1 MNEKLKNTY
10 AIMDSLEDLS
20 SKKFISEDIK
30 NINKLLNGDLLQY
43 ESIKKS
49 SNSSV
54 FSDEEKKIISN
65 IVSKI
70 DILESK
76 ILPKANLISSFS
88 ESVR

>member
-1 MNEKLKNTY
+1 MIEKLKSTY
-10 AIMDSLEDLS
+10 DILNKLEELN

-30 NINKLLNGDLLQY
+30 NINELLNGDLLQY
-43 ESIKKS
+43 DSINKS

-54 FSDEEKKIISN
+54 FSDEEKNIISN
-65 IVSKI
+65 IISKI

>member
-1 MNEKLKNTY
+1 MIEKLKNTY
-10 AIMDSLEDLS
+10 AIMNSLENLS

-30 NINKLLNGDLLQY
+30 NINKLLKGDLLQY
-43 ESIKKS
+43 DLINKS

-54 FSDEEKKIISN
+54 FSDEEKKIILN
-65 IVSKI
+65 IISKI

>member
-43 ESIKKS
+43 ALINKSIDRYRRTHVDLSAKLI
-49 SNSSV
+49 
-54 FSDEEKKIISN
+54 EMII
-65 IVSKI
+65 
-70 DILESK
+70 E
-76 ILPKANLISSFS
+76 LIF
-88 ESVR
+88 VIHIYL

>member
-30 NINKLLNGDLLQY
+30 NINKLLKCDLLQY
-43 ESIKKS
+43 DLINKS

-54 FSDEEKKIISN
+54 FSDEEKKIILN
-65 IVSKI
+65 IISKI

-88 ESVR
+88 ESIR

>member
-1 MNEKLKNTY
+1 MIEKLKNTY
-10 AIMDSLEDLS
+10 AIMNSLEDLS

-30 NINKLLNGDLLQY
+30 SINKLLNGDLLQY
-43 ESIKKS
+43 DSINKS

-54 FSDEEKKIISN
+54 FSDEEKNIISN
-65 IVSKI
+65 IISKI

-88 ESVR
+88 ESLR

>member
-1 MNEKLKNTY
+1 MIEKLKSTY
-10 AIMDSLEDLS
+10 DILNKLEELN

-30 NINKLLNGDLLQY
+30 NINELLNGDLLQY
-43 ESIKKS
+43 DSIDKL

-54 FSDEEKKIISN
+54 FSDEEKKLISN
-65 IVSKI
+65 IISKI

-76 ILPKANLISSFS
+76 VLPKANLISSFF

>member
-1 MNEKLKNTY
+1 MIEKLKNTY
-10 AIMDSLEDLS
+10 AIMNSLEDLS

-30 NINKLLNGDLLQY
+30 SINKLLNGDLLQY
-43 ESIKKS
+43 DSINKS

-54 FSDEEKKIISN
+54 FSDEEKNIISN
-65 IVSKI
+65 IISKI

-76 ILPKANLISSFS
+76 VLPKANLISSFF

>member
-43 ESIKKS
+43 ASINKS
-49 SNSSV
+49 SNSYV
-54 FSDEEKKIISN
+54 FSEEEKKIISN
-65 IVSKI
+65 IISKI